1 MTYLETGVYRLTTLS
16 PIHIR
21 AGESE
26 GYGQG
31 FIRLNNTDN
40 CLYVVD
46 TPKLQSEIFAHKGL
60 EAVKAYTEEF
70 SNPNSKTKIVDV
82 LDKIDYDYKS
92 NIEKISKGIVRIPSG
107 NRFMQSGLGQH
118 FVPGSS
124 IKGAIKTAVLYDDVK
139 RRDLNSFVENQITL
153 YQRKHGIR
161 NKRKFRESFAENLI
175 ENAFQS
181 KHPQEHHRNSRRKS
195 ERKGPFTDI
204 FKAIKV
210 KDAIIEETSID
221 RSRFAETITTPGL
234 DGATLR
240 TLKGGEVHLPLNNI
254 RGSLTKGD
262 WVKINSVEEKDGAQ
276 TVATYT
282 KVDEPTLSKMQFDEI
297 ILTTLKGNQIVEKR
311 VGDNTRF
318 ECFFGEVTVE
328 ISIDHGILKSFTKA
342 GAKLPFSDV
351 KSLIQCCQNFAQAQ
365 WEAEQQFFEKYGSGE
380 NLNLDAIKQFYA
392 DDKDYKNEK
401 RATLRVGWGTG
412 MLGTTVSLVLDES
425 VCVELR
431 NKVIS
436 ADGRNRS
443 KPAPKS
449 RRFVSE
455 NGQPAYPLGWIELT
469 EK

>member
-21 AGESE
+21 AGEPE
-26 GYGQG
+26 IYGQG
-31 FIRLNNTDN
+31 FIRLNNTDD

-46 TPKLQSEIFAHKGL
+46 TPKLQAEILAYKGL
-60 EAVKAYTEEF
+60 AAVKAYTEEF

-82 LDKIDYDYKS
+82 LKKIGYDYKS
-92 NIEKISKGIVRIPSG
+92 NIEKISKGIVHIPSG

-153 YQRKHGIR
+153 YQRKHGTR

-181 KHPQEHHRNSRRKS
+181 NHPQEYYRNSRRKS

-210 KDAIIEETSID
+210 KDAIIKGTSID
-221 RSRFAETITTPGL
+221 LSRFAETITTPGR

-240 TLKGGEVHLPLNNI
+240 TLEGGEVHLPLNNI
-254 RGSLTKGD
+254 KGSLTKRD
-262 WVKINSVEEKDGAQ
+262 WIRINTVEEKDGVQ

-282 KVDEPTLSKMQFDEI
+282 KCDEPTLSKMQCEDI
-297 ILTTLKGNQIVEKR
+297 IFTTLRGNQIAEKR

-318 ECFFGEVTVE
+318 ECFYGETPIE
-328 ISIDHGILKSFTKA
+328 ISIDHKILKSFTRA
-342 GAKLPFSDV
+342 GATPPFSDV
-351 KSLIQCCQNFAQAQ
+351 KSLIELCQNFTQAQ
-365 WEAEQQFFEKYGSGE
+365 WEAEQQFLNEYANDESI
-380 NLNLDAIKQFYA
+380 NLDEIKAFYN
-392 DDKDYKNEK
+392 DDKNKH

-412 MLGTTVSLVLDES
+412 MLGTSVSLVLDES
-425 VCVELR
+425 ARVELR